1 MTEVDRSGFWEL
13 LYQQGTTGWD
23 LGGPTPALA
32 ALLAGPDAPR
42 PGKMVVPGCGRGYD
56 AVLFARHGFEVVG
69 VDHAPS
75 ALADAQ
81 RLAREA
87 GVTCTFVQE
96 DLFALPE
103 RYPQAFDY
111 VLEYTCFCA
120 INPQRREEYVQAMA
134 GVLRTGGEL
143 VGLFFPV
150 LGHVE
155 VPVLSHVEG
164 PALSSVEGPPGFD
177 LQGPPFPMSEQEVRE
192 VFSARFAIEQ
202 LAPTAHTISP
212 RRGKE
217 LLGRMKRKS

>member
-1 MTEVDRSGFWEL
+1 MTDVDRAGFWEL

-23 LGGPTPALA
+23 LGGPTPAFA

-42 PGKMVVPGCGRGYD
+42 PGKMMVPGCGRGYD

-150 LGHVE
+150 LS
-155 VPVLSHVEG
+155 PVEG
-164 PALSSVEGPPGFD
+164 PAGSVLE
-177 LQGPPFPMSEQEVRE
+177 GPPFPMSEQEVRE
-192 VFSARFAIEQ
+192 VFSARFDIEQ
-202 LAPTAHTISP
+202 LAPTAHTVSP

-217 LLGRMKRKS
+217 LLGRMKRKN

>member
-13 LYQQGTTGWD
+13 FYQQGTTGWD

-150 LGHVE
+150 LS
-155 VPVLSHVEG
+155 PVEG
-164 PALSSVEGPPGFD
+164 SAGLVLE
-177 LQGPPFPMSEQEVRE
+177 GPPFPLSEERIRDQ
-192 VFSARFAIEQ
+192 FSARFEIVH
-202 LAPTAHTISP
+202 LAPTPHTIKP
-212 RRGKE
+212 RRGRE
-217 LLGRMKRKS
+217 LFARFLRK